1 MTPQEVWTVQRQSHL
16 HSNGTRFCEGRRGQ
30 AVCPSLAQNSREGRW
45 GGSHGDGWRQNL
57 VNAPS
62 LRAQGGGLEKRI
74 SQLFPN
80 TQNRLLAG
88 TSVWVANLRILVP
101 QPQKQI
107 QITPKVHI
115 QSWKENG
122 CFRFGAGWC
131 LHASLSRDIS
141 KSFYSVS
148 SYNCHSCHSHK
159 SQGGWCK

>member
-1 MTPQEVWTVQRQSHL
+1 MQFAPSLRALLFRYQEVSCSFVQRSKGAQQRELETSH
-16 HSNGTRFCEGRRGQ
+16 
-30 AVCPSLAQNSREGRW
+30 SRYCYKLVLNIK
-45 GGSHGDGWRQNL
+45 QNL

-74 SQLFPN
+74 PQLFPN